1 MRKSIGLKGGKI
13 MDLSIEELE
22 EWQTVS
28 CNSCARHNYK
38 DSTVNQAMYVDIKM
52 YELSA
57 RSQTTV
63 LKQFDNRTTLHFFAE
78 IISYYY
84 GLYSERK

>member
-1 MRKSIGLKGGKI
+1 

-63 LKQFDNRTTLHFFAE
+63 LCHSCLLSLKDMLN
-78 IISYYY
+78 
-84 GLYSERK
+84 ERY